1 MTDATI
7 LTQPVQVAKSTPIRN
22 LFWRRAL
29 RRVLRD
35 RLTLFALFGIV
46 LLVVVCV
53 AGPPVL
59 QQALNIDPNRTNVT
73 ERYMPPSPAH
83 PLGTDNVGRDQLL
96 RLLYGGRISLAIAFV
111 SSILTIAIG
120 VVSGLAA
127 GYYGRGVD
135 AALMWVIS
143 TLDSIPAFFL
153 LIVVTTI
160 WSPGPEALIVLLA
173 FLGWSSTARLVR
185 GEVLALRER
194 DYVLA
199 ARALGGTSWRVM
211 ASHLLPNL
219 FPLIIVSLTISA
231 GSLILVESGLSFL
244 GLGVQPPTPTWGN
257 MLTEA
262 RAHFY
267 RGPYLIVWPGVMIAL
282 TVLFLYLLG
291 DGLRDALDPRRQQ

>member
-1 MTDATI
+1 MTDVTVLSPPIQAT
-7 LTQPVQVAKSTPIRN
+7 KSTPIRN

-35 RLTLFALFGIV
+35 RLTLFALFGIL
-46 LLVVVCV
+46 LLVVLCT

-59 QQALNIDPNRTNVT
+59 EKLLNIDPNRTNVT
-73 ERYMPPSPAH
+73 ERYVPPSPTH

-96 RLLYGGRISLAIAFV
+96 RLLYGGRISLAIAFAT
-111 SSILTIAIG
+111 SILTIVIG
-120 VVSGLAA
+120 VASGLVA

-143 TLDSIPAFFL
+143 TLDAIPAFFL
-153 LIVVTTI
+153 LIVVSTI

-185 GEVLALRER
+185 GEVFALRER

-199 ARALGGTSWRVM
+199 ARALGAPAWRVM
-211 ASHLLPNL
+211 VSHLLPNL
-219 FPLIIVSLTISA
+219 FPIIIVSLTINA

-244 GLGVQPPTPTWGN
+244 GLGVLPPTPTWGN
-257 MLTEA
+257 MLTDA

-267 RGPYLIVWPGVMIAL
+267 RGPYLIVWPGIMIAL

>member
-1 MTDATI
+1 
-7 LTQPVQVAKSTPIRN
+7 
-22 LFWRRAL
+22 
-29 RRVLRD
+29 VLRD
-35 RLTLFALFGIV
+35 RLTLFALFGIL
-46 LLVVVCV
+46 LLVVLCT

-59 QQALNIDPNRTNVT
+59 EKLLNIDPNRTNVT
-73 ERYMPPSPAH
+73 ERYVPPSPTH

-96 RLLYGGRISLAIAFV
+96 RLLYGGRISLAIAFAT
-111 SSILTIAIG
+111 SILTIVIG
-120 VVSGLAA
+120 VASGLVA

-143 TLDSIPAFFL
+143 TLDAIPAFFL
-153 LIVVTTI
+153 LIVVSTI

-185 GEVLALRER
+185 GEVFALRER

-199 ARALGGTSWRVM
+199 ARALGAPAWRVM
-211 ASHLLPNL
+211 VSHLLPNL
-219 FPLIIVSLTISA
+219 FPIVIVSLTINA

-244 GLGVQPPTPTWGN
+244 GLGVLPPTPTWGN
-257 MLTEA
+257 MLTDA

-267 RGPYLIVWPGVMIAL
+267 RGPYLIVWPGIMIAL